1 MIECIICKN
10 EKELNRNIAISNG
23 RHKICDDCLRE
34 RILKE
39 LEGE

>member
-10 EKELNRNIAISNG
+10 KKELNRNIAISEG
-23 RHKICDDCLRE
+23 RYKICDDCLKE

-39 LEGE
+39 LGGE